1 MSDELFRAVGVGGDQ
16 SHKEMRSSHSHADVR
31 LASNQWPSTSMCS
44 LIYKIH
50 KSKSINVVTLSVIV
64 EV

>member
-50 KSKSINVVTLSVIV
+50 KLKSINVVTLLVIV
-64 EV
+64 EL